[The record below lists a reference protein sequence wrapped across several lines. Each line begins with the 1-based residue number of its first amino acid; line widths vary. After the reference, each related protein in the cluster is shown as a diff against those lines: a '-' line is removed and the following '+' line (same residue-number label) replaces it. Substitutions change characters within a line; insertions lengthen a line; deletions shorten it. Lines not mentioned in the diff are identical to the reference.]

1 MSRSTKKLKFQ
12 PITLIPLMLEISH
25 EMLESSKEQLN
36 NFLMAKNIPYA
47 FNDQLIN
54 RSLKLYR
61 EQNHN
66 TAIFLQQCDFWQKKP
81 LNEIQLLQVEEIR
94 ISTTEIINNNNQ
106 ILVLLQGFKDKTI
119 DKLFKKDDMELALDF
134 FISNNLNDSLNN

>member
-1 MSRSTKKLKFQ
+1 
-12 PITLIPLMLEISH
+12 MLEISH

-119 DKLFKKDDMELALDF
+119 DKLFKKDDIELAPDF
-134 FISNNLNDSLNN
+134 FNFNNLK